1 MKESIITT
9 AEALRLCVGVSTVEI
24 ILAVAILIVVLVIL
38 KKFYEELQA
47 MTKAMDR
54 ETYQRY
60 LVASGR
66 ANVRTRERTV
76 ERRIEDLPEINLPK
90 HNPPVKKRSPEQ
102 YKRKAR

>member
-9 AEALRLCVGVSTVEI
+9 AEALRLCVGVSTVEL
-24 ILAVAILIVVLVIL
+24 ILSVVILIVVLVIL

-47 MTKAMDR
+47 VTKAMDR

-66 ANVRTRERTV
+66 ANVRTRER
-76 ERRIEDLPEINLPK
+76 RIEDLPEINLPK
-90 HNPPVKKRSPEQ
+90 YNPPVKKRSPEQ